1 MNYDVIV
8 IGAGPAGSIAAKTA
22 AEKGLNVLL
31 VEKRQEIGVP
41 VRCAEGVSKEAISRF
56 VDVDR
61 KWIAAEVKGAKVY
74 SPDGTEVQ
82 MTEEMAGD
90 EVGFVLERKIFDR
103 YLAKLAGR
111 AGADVVVKTTATG
124 IERGKDG
131 LKVNFRRMGEEFSE
145 EAKIII
151 GADGVESRVGKWAGI
166 DTTLKTDELEVCV
179 QYLMTGIEF
188 DPEYSYFWFGNEIA
202 PGGYVWLFPKG
213 NSTANVG
220 IGILPKMAKLSARE
234 YLDNFVKEN
243 YSEGEVIEMVA
254 GGVPVKGP
262 VKTAVADNV
271 MLAGDA
277 ARHSDPITGGGIANA
292 MKAGFFAGGVAAEA
306 IEKGDYSKKMLAKY
320 DELWKNDFGKSL
332 HRNKIL
338 QQKLIKMDDKT
349 LNTLAHSIAGYDLQ
363 EFSVKRL
370 VTELIKKNPKLLW
383 DLKKVFI

>member
-349 LNTLAHSIAGYDLQ
+349 LNLS
-363 EFSVKRL
+363 
-370 VTELIKKNPKLLW
+370 LIH
-383 DLKKVFI
+383 I